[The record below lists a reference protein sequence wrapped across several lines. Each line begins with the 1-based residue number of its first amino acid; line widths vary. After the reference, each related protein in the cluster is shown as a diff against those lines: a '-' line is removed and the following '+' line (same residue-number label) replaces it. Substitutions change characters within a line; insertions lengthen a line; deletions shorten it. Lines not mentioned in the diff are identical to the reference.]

1 MKNRLESSAFKSF
14 LCFPEGIY
22 VPKSDCW
29 PSCCFLK
36 TTKYQTLLEVAS
48 GSHTVS
54 FCSFQLTVALD
65 FETST
70 QRPCLC
76 TKALAT
82 AASMALYWMVRSQSF
97 ISLQRKAQLNPHV
110 CAYKYFWYVS
120 LYGTPMPF
128 LRVGNDTQP
137 PCPRRGRCSC
147 GGTGAA
153 EAAGLSP
160 VPVSCSTAA
169 AGTCLCPIS
178 VCPPKCGTAEVTLGE
193 RSHSSEG
200 DQRHGPPVSGT
211 GRLLGRRRS
220 LPTGALPA
228 CAAREGGG
236 WRRHPPPLSLAH
248 HPGVLAAGASAV
260 EQLSRVG
267 SG

>member
-1 MKNRLESSAFKSF
+1 M
-14 LCFPEGIY
+14 
-22 VPKSDCW
+22 PKSDCW

-137 PCPRRGRCSC
+137 PARGGAGVRAEEPALRRRPGCRPSPSAAPPPPRGPASAPSPCVPPS
-147 GGTGAA
+147 
-153 EAAGLSP
+153 AGQQKLLWERDH
-160 VPVSCSTAA
+160 TAA
-169 AGTCLCPIS
+169 KGTS
-178 VCPPKCGTAEVTLGE
+178 GTAPLPPE
-193 RSHSSEG
+193 RG
-200 DQRHGPPVSGT
+200 D
-211 GRLLGRRRS
+211 
-220 LPTGALPA
+220 
-228 CAAREGGG
+228 C
-236 WRRHPPPLSLAH
+236 
-248 HPGVLAAGASAV
+248 
-260 EQLSRVG
+260 
-267 SG
+267 

>member
-1 MKNRLESSAFKSF
+1 M
-14 LCFPEGIY
+14 
-22 VPKSDCW
+22 PKSDCW

-137 PCPRRGRCSC
+137 PALAGQVFVRRNRRCRGGRSAARPRQLLHRRRGDLPLPHVRVSPQVRDSRSYS
-147 GGTGAA
+147 GREIRQQRRGPAARPPWLRNGAT
-153 EAAGLSP
+153 
-160 VPVSCSTAA
+160 VRAA
-169 AGTCLCPIS
+169 AQTADRS
-178 VCPPKCGTAEVTLGE
+178 PPCQ
-193 RSHSSEG
+193 RSQGGRRLEET
-200 DQRHGPPVSGT
+200 PPAFIACTPPGCA
-211 GRLLGRRRS
+211 GCRRLGRGS
-220 LPTGALPA
+220 AFS
-228 CAAREGGG
+228 GG
-236 WRRHPPPLSLAH
+236 
-248 HPGVLAAGASAV
+248 
-260 EQLSRVG
+260 Q
-267 SG
+267 